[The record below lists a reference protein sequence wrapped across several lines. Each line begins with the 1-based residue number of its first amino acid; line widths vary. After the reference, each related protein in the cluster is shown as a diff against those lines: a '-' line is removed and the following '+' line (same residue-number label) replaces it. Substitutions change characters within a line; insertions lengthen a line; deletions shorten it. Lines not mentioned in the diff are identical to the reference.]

1 MARRGYGQICGL
13 SRALEI
19 VGERW
24 AMLIIRDLISGPKR
38 FTDLRQGLPRIPTNV
53 LSARLKELEQ
63 ADVLQRRILPR
74 PASAVVYELTDYGRE
89 LEEVLMALG
98 RWGVRSMGQPEA
110 DDIFTIDALMMAM
123 RASYQGQPNSPQ
135 AAAEPV
141 SYELR
146 VNEIVISLTVRDGR
160 LGVAGGPQAEPDLV
174 IEASHGF
181 TALITGRTSPS
192 EAIESGSVRVTGDP
206 ELLTEFASTFRL

>member
-24 AMLIIRDLISGPKR
+24 ALLIIRDLLIGPKR

-63 ADVLQRRILPR
+63 AGVLQRRILPR
-74 PASAVVYELTDYGRE
+74 PATAVVYELTDYGRE
-89 LEEVLMALG
+89 LDDVLLALG
-98 RWGVRSMGQPEA
+98 RWGAQSLGPPDP
-110 DDIFTIDALMMAM
+110 DDIYTIDGLMMAM
-123 RASYQGQPNSPQ
+123 RASYQGYDGDAPASPDR
-135 AAAEPV
+135 V

-146 VNEIVISLTVRDGR
+146 VAGIVISVTVRDGQ
-160 LGVAGGPQAEPDLV
+160 LGIFDGPVPEPDLV
-174 IEASHGF
+174 IETSDSFG
-181 TALITGRTSPS
+181 ALLMGRISPT
-192 EAIESGSVRVTGDP
+192 EALQSGSIRVTGDP
-206 ELLTEFASTFRL
+206 ELLTEFANTFRI